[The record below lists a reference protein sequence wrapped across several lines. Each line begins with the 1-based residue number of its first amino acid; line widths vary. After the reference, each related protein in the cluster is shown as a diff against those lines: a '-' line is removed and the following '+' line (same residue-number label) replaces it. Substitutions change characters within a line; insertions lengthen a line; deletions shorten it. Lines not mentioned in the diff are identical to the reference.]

1 MSCFTQIILLKG
13 TYKMFSL
20 KKTVSLIH
28 REGWKFATIFF
39 LTSSLLL
46 MVWLP
51 FAIIGF
57 LLTFFVVWFFR
68 DPDRKTP
75 NIKNKIIS
83 PADGKICLIDKA
95 KPPKELL
102 MDSKEM
108 FRICVF
114 MNVFNVHV
122 NRSPVKGTIREIV
135 YKKGQFLNASLDKA
149 SEKNERNSLI
159 IETDDNK
166 EIIVTQIA
174 GLIARRILSFV
185 NNKDKIDVG
194 ERFGLIRFGSRVDI
208 YLPEGSK
215 AAVKIGDTVKAG
227 ETIIGSL

>member
-28 REGWKFATIFF
+28 KEGWKFATIFF

-46 MVWLP
+46 MVSLP